1 MKQISEKDR
10 VDQRSFTIHYNI
22 ANKAKAIENLY
33 ITYIIYSVD
42 SPIFTSKIS
51 DIATFTVNSL
61 DPNHPIH

>member
-33 ITYIIYSVD
+33 ITYIIYSVN
-42 SPIFTSKIS
+42 SPIVTEEIS
-51 DIATFTVNSL
+51 DVAKFTVSSL